1 MSTKASNLAQRV
13 ASGQWLTSTA
23 GQSTQDHLSQGWE
36 WLTDLMLASRETKPE
51 QSPSSSESTSE
62 ESPPKK

>member
-1 MSTKASNLAQRV
+1 MSTKASNLARRV

-23 GQSTQDHLSQGWE
+23 GQSTPDQPSPAVQRWMGILSDSR
-36 WLTDLMLASRETKPE
+36 TDKST
-51 QSPSSSESTSE
+51 PSSSNSESTSE